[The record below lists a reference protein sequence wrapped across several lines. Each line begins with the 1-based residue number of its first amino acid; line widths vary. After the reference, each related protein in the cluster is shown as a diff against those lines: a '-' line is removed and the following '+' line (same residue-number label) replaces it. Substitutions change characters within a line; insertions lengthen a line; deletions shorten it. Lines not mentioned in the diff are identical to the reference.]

1 MKDRL
6 LSIDVLRGMTIF
18 FMIIVNTPGSWSHVY
33 APLLH
38 AKWHGCTPTDL
49 VFPFFLFIVG
59 VSMSISFR
67 KYKDGDRG
75 AWVKKV
81 LKRTALIFLVG
92 VLLNWFPFFHKNI
105 ADLRIFGV
113 LQRIALAFGGAG
125 LLVIFIRDKSMLATV
140 TAFILLGYWALMYF
154 AGGADPF
161 SLEGNLATYFD
172 TLLLGEN
179 HVYGGFGIPF
189 DPEGIIS
196 TISGVPHVLIGYF
209 VGLKIQELSDK
220 KLFLVHSL
228 FVIGAALTVLGLVW
242 NIAFPINKP
251 IWTSSYVLLSTGL
264 GTLFLSLL
272 IYLIDGNGTK
282 KFSSFLGAIGL
293 IAILFSILIKFLDVH
308 EWPIFTNYMKIFGLV
323 AIIIS
328 GLMRIKGWD
337 KWTYVFKVFGLNP
350 LASYVLSGLFIKVFM
365 HVFDVNPYPWL
376 YENVFSQIISMK
388 FGSFLQALTYTLF
401 IWLFAWLLYRNNKVI
416 KL

>member
-1 MKDRL
+1 MQDRL

-67 KYKDGDRG
+67 KYEDADRG

-92 VLLNWFPFFHKNI
+92 ILLNWFPFFHKNI
-105 ADLRIFGV
+105 SDLRIFGV

-125 LLVIFIRDKSMLATV
+125 LLVIFIRDRRMLATI
-140 TAFILLGYWALMYF
+140 AALILLGYWALMYF
-154 AGGADPF
+154 AGGADPY

-196 TISGVPHVLIGYF
+196 TISGISHVLIGYF
-209 VGLKIQELSDK
+209 IGLKIQELSHRK
-220 KLFLVHSL
+220 QFLVQSL

-242 NIAFPINKP
+242 NLAFPINKP
-251 IWTSSYVLLSTGL
+251 IWTSSYVLLTTGL
-264 GTLFLSLL
+264 GTVLL
-272 IYLIDGNGTK
+272 GILMWLID
-282 KFSSFLGAIGL
+282 
-293 IAILFSILIKFLDVH
+293 V
-308 EWPIFTNYMKIFGLV
+308 
-323 AIIIS
+323 
-328 GLMRIKGWD
+328 KGMQ
-337 KWTYVFKVFGLNP
+337 KWTYVFRVFGLNP
-350 LASYVLSGLFIKVFM
+350 LASYVLSGLFVKFLSQVLKW
-365 HVFDVNPYPWL
+365 DNTSPYPWL
-376 YENVFSQIISMK
+376 YENIFSHVGSMK
-388 FGSFLQALTYTLF
+388 FGSFLQALIYTLF

-416 KL
+416 KI